1 MINVGE
7 YIRTKQG
14 YIAKVISQDV
24 YIELDKPVDF
34 KQTSGTHYAGQI
46 LFDEG
51 DIEITKH
58 SKNIIDLIEVG
69 DFIKLRFFA
78 DTYDDDSEEVETYC
92 KLENRHTVNQIK
104 ENIKANY
111 CEILSILTHEMYKQ
125 NCYKVGED

>member
-1 MINVGE
+1 MIEVGE

-14 YIAKVISQDV
+14 YIAKVISQGV

-58 SKNIIDLIEVG
+58 SKNIIDLIQVRR
-69 DFIKLRFFA
+69 L
-78 DTYDDDSEEVETYC
+78 C
-92 KLENRHTVNQIK
+92 KRRKSYIYNK
-104 ENIKANY
+104 F
-111 CEILSILTHEMYKQ
+111 
-125 NCYKVGED
+125 